1 MLQQYYIMLRKR
13 KHNAASTALHYRDVL
28 VREPSKFFLPFKCTT
43 VSLFLVLKA
52 ETHENLTV
60 SVSLDF
66 RTSPLSPYELN
77 AALVRHALR
86 RVYQCLVPEGN
97 HSVTALKGH

>member
-1 MLQQYYIMLRKR
+1 M
-13 KHNAASTALHYRDVL
+13 LHYRDIL
-28 VREPSKFFLPFKCTT
+28 AKEPTQFFLPFKCTA

-52 ETHENLTV
+52 ETHENFTV

-77 AALVRHALR
+77 AALVQHALR
-86 RVYQCLVPEGN
+86 RVHQCFVPEGN